1 MKVIFVKPLERN
13 CLEVHFEDGL
23 RGTIPI
29 KDLLTGPIFQPL
41 QDESF
46 FKQVFLDEFHVVSWP
61 NGADLDPYS
70 LRQRVLGTQLKTEN
84 SSSEVISR

>member
-1 MKVIFVKPLERN
+1 MKVIFVKPLERY

-23 RGTIPI
+23 RGTISI
-29 KDLLTGPIFQPL
+29 KDLLKGPIFQPL

-70 LRQRVLGTQLKTEN
+70 LRQRVLGTQPKTVN
-84 SSSEVISR
+84 SPTEVTTH